1 MEENVRAV
9 IFMYA
14 MACFLW
20 SQWHAGSLQKL
31 RLNLDMDPGAV
42 LRSVVSTLG
51 QGDALP
57 RFPTALQTTR
67 VAVMY
72 SSTSQNRPIQSM
84 QEICISKRPGS
95 VNLVVP
101 FCVP

>member
-1 MEENVRAV
+1 MEEDVLAV

-31 RLNLDMDPGAV
+31 RLNLNMDPGAV

-51 QGDALP
+51 QGDALS
-57 RFPTALQTTR
+57 RSPTALQTTL

-72 SSTSQNRPIQSM
+72 SSTSQNRPAQCM
-84 QEICISKRPGS
+84 HEIRIKKDPAW
-95 VNLVVP
+95 
-101 FCVP
+101 

>member
-1 MEENVRAV
+1 MLAV

-14 MACFLW
+14 MICFLW

-31 RLNLDMDPGAV
+31 RLNLNMDPGAV
-42 LRSVVSTLG
+42 LRSVVSTLR

-57 RFPTALQTTR
+57 RFPTALRTTR

-72 SSTSQNRPIQSM
+72 SSTSQNRPVQCM
-84 QEICISKRPGS
+84 HEIRIRKRPGS
-95 VNLVVP
+95 VNLVIPFWVP
-101 FCVP
+101 